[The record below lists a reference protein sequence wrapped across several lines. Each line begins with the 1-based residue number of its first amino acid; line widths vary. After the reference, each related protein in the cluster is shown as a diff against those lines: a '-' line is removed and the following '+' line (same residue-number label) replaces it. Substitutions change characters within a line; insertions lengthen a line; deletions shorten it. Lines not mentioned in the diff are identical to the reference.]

1 MAIVLPKAKQQYAK
15 KYRRKGTKDWSYM
28 YFWAVDDKDAK
39 RVFEEQI
46 NGPSLE
52 PINMEYH
59 LVKQKTDL

>member
-1 MAIVLPKAKQQYAK
+1 MAIVLPKAKRQYAK

-28 YFWAVDDKDAK
+28 YFWAVNDKDAI
-39 RVFEEQI
+39 RVFKEQI

-59 LVKQKTDL
+59 LVKQK